1 MCYTFDCNRRNAC
14 FNAGTKILKD
24 FLFGRKRGWFYYTRD
39 DCTFERERF
48 NEIQQKHPLMAGLA
62 ITAKLLPAKWSGFFF
77 LFFSCHLRA
86 RKNSYCIVYPEGTHT
101 RSGVIGQRPTL
112 RSNEKYL
119 RSAANLA

>member
-77 LFFSCHLRA
+77 FSFRVISVRA
-86 RKNSYCIVYPEGTHT
+86 RTRTVFYTQKEHIPEA
-101 RSGVIGQRPTL
+101 V
-112 RSNEKYL
+112 
-119 RSAANLA
+119 